1 MISLTNQYRWCYLI
15 LSNQRDL
22 TRLSTIWEMSSSVL
36 ITNQFVWR
44 HRPQSG
50 RADRPA
56 YNTGVGRQQK
66 QRHLPPERWPAARV
80 RQRRPAHRTRT
91 STKQFRFNTRKGLKF
106 CLKVCNAY
114 QYEWSEMFLVNHL
127 TMYKIQKSYSLNQTV
142 YIVSEKPEERERNVA
157 FCILWQDRKVDR
169 ISRKFYLY
177 RDLEKNLSSFFLRT
191 AGSFDIH
198 LNIKLISNRAN
209 CYIGLMYVRLDRQ
222 SNL

>member
-1 MISLTNQYRWCYLI
+1 MLNSNKFWWSLLLINIGDVILLI
-15 LSNQRDL
+15 LGNQRDL

-56 YNTGVGRQQK
+56 YSTGVGRQQE

-114 QYEWSEMFLVNHL
+114 QYEWSERKVFTLLHVFSKPSYNVQNSKVIFFESNRLHCFRETRRKGKKCRIL
-127 TMYKIQKSYSLNQTV
+127 YSVTGQKSRQDIKKILSVQGPG
-142 YIVSEKPEERERNVA
+142 EKPLQFLLA
-157 FCILWQDRKVDR
+157 DR
-169 ISRKFYLY
+169 RK
-177 RDLEKNLSSFFLRT
+177 LRHT
-191 AGSFDIH
+191 PKH
-198 LNIKLISNRAN
+198 KTNI
-209 CYIGLMYVRLDRQ
+209 
-222 SNL
+222 